1 MSVSDPRGLGTLAWE
16 ELAGCGCGH
25 GVPAGEDSHPE
36 CVSEQLGLWLDKAYV
51 NQGYYTE
58 TAGFT
63 SV

>member
-1 MSVSDPRGLGTLAWE
+1 MLAWE

-25 GVPAGEDSHPE
+25 GVPSGEDSHPE
-36 CVSEQLGLWLDKAYV
+36 SVSEQLGLWLDKAYV
-51 NQGYYTE
+51 NQGCYPE